1 MKQLSISTKLLW
13 ITSALFLSIVA
24 ILSLSLWSTLSQQ
37 NEQIAAQVQETLNG
51 EIRDKLEA
59 RAGEY
64 GQMVASFMNE
74 SYRVPFSLAGILESS
89 AEQSPLKRDVVEQ
102 TVAAVLKK
110 NQQISS
116 IYSQFEANGY
126 DNLDSEFLHQQNTH
140 SVFSSGALEV
150 YYIRNDD
157 GSVSHSQVDD
167 SAEKYITS
175 VNEFGIRDA
184 EWYLCGKETLK
195 PCLMEPYL
203 YQVTPGNSVL
213 LTSLT
218 VPVLKH
224 QQFIGVV
231 GIDVN
236 LPIFQ
241 VLIDKLSKSL
251 YDGQAKVTLLSSRGL
266 VVAASHYDKKAR
278 PLSESVSASLAS
290 TLMSLHK
297 NERYLLND
305 NEIIVAYPIDIPL
318 ANTQWSLVIQ
328 VPQTQAYASAIAL
341 NQQMEEKASSLGTN
355 MIVIGLAVSLVAVMI
370 ISLVIR
376 SIIAP
381 LKMIQGRVEHLASA
395 EGDLTQSI
403 EVETHAEL
411 IALGKGFNSF
421 IYKLK
426 NLISELKTLASR
438 SQDESQSS
446 AHIAQLTR
454 DSVHRQYGEI
464 ESVVTAVNQMSA
476 TALDVA
482 KASEQTAVET
492 EAMSR
497 NIHESE
503 QRLSKAM
510 GYVATMSKESIQA
523 KDAVSKVAE
532 SSTNISRILEVIS
545 SIAAQTNLLALN
557 AAIEAARAG
566 EQGRGF
572 AVVADEVRALASK
585 TQSSTDDISVL
596 IDALQKEVSSA
607 STIIDKGAEQAQMAA
622 SQTEHALQS
631 LNAMVSQ
638 VEEISTQIT
647 HIATAAEEQ
656 SAVTEEVN
664 RNITGI
670 SDSAAELARLAGQAQ
685 QSSVVLADL
694 VKQQHQQLAK
704 LKT

>member
-290 TLMSLHK
+290 KLMSLHK

-328 VPQTQAYASAIAL
+328 VPQTLAYASAIAL